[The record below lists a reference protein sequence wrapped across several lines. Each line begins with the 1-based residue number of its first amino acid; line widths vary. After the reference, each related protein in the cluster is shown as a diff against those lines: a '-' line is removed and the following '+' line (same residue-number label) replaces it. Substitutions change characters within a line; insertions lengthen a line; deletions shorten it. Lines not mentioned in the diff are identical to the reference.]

1 MKNKIIIIV
10 IIIVVVAGATLV
22 GVYFIRHNALTPSGN
37 QGGTESDAGARNL
50 ANTGQP
56 QSKIITDDFSIDLP
70 VGWKQTPPAMGASV
84 MAVNANENINDPASQ
99 KINFKSY
106 FAVSYDTLKGK
117 SINEYSQ
124 TIKDGLSRT
133 FPDVVFAKEQD
144 IAINGNSAHVMEVEL
159 IQQGVNFKILMVAVV
174 GHGDDAWV
182 MSFNT
187 TKSGWDGYKET
198 FSDVVKSFSLKK

>member
-10 IIIVVVAGATLV
+10 IIVVVVVGAALV
-22 GVYFIRHNALTPSGN
+22 GVYFIRHNVPTPSGN
-37 QGGTESDAGARNL
+37 QGGTESDAGTRNP

-70 VGWKQTPPAMGASV
+70 VGWKQTSPAMGASV

-124 TIKDGLSRT
+124 TIKDELSRT

-144 IAINGNSAHVMEVEL
+144 VAINGNSAHVMEVEL
-159 IQQGVNFKILMVAVV
+159 TQQGVNFKILMVAVV
-174 GHGDDAWV
+174 GHRDDAWV